1 MYSQSGYKK
10 FRFTELIILEHEVAV
25 RVPKYVVSE
34 LEQLEEE
41 EQNLIWILGVVQMNY
56 IEE

>member
-41 EQNLIWILGVVQMNY
+41 EQNLI
-56 IEE
+56 